1 MSDCRG
7 PYFTRY
13 PHDRWS
19 SYWYEDETGDEDVS
33 NIIWDGDPTT
43 LNFGLALASWILGL
57 PDVDD
62 KKAQTIIDIL
72 WRFYR

>member
-1 MSDCRG
+1 L
-7 PYFTRY
+7 
-13 PHDRWS
+13 
-19 SYWYEDETGDEDVS
+19 YEDETGDEDVS

-62 KKAQTIIDIL
+62 KKAQAIIDIL

>member
-13 PHDRWS
+13 PFGRWS
-19 SYWYEDETGDEDVS
+19 SYLYEDETGDEDVS

-62 KKAQTIIDIL
+62 KKAQAIIDIL